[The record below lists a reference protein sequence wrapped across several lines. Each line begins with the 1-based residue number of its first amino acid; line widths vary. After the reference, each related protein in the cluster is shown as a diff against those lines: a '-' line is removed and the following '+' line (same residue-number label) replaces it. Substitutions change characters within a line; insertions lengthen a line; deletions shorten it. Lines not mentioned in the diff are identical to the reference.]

1 MKVII
6 PSIIFLQSV
15 DSTNNYA
22 MAQVHAGLAKHG
34 MAWFANDQYAGKG
47 QRDKQWTASP
57 GENITMSI
65 ALQPAF
71 LEPSNQ
77 FQLSVTVAVA
87 VHDFFSKYAGDET
100 KIKWPNDLYW
110 RDRKAGGILIEN
122 IIGTDSTQ
130 LTVTR
135 IPSPTTNYQP
145 QTVNYKWAIVGI
157 GININQT
164 SFPESLPNPVSLKQ
178 ITGKDWEPLVLAEE
192 LHQNILT
199 RFEQLKNEGFDVLLS
214 LYRSQL
220 YQLNQPQKFKK
231 ENRIF
236 DATVKSVTPSGQLV
250 LQHATEEFFNFG
262 DIEWIIT
269 KK

>member
-1 MKVII
+1 
-6 PSIIFLQSV
+6 
-15 DSTNNYA
+15 
-22 MAQVHAGLAKHG
+22 MAQVHEGLATHG
-34 MAWFANDQYAGKG
+34 MAWFANEQFAGKG
-47 QRDKQWTASP
+47 QRNKHWTASP

-77 FQLSVTVAVA
+77 FQLSVTVALA

-100 KIKWPNDLYW
+100 KIKWPNDIYW

-122 IIGTDSTQ
+122 VIGTGGTQ
-130 LTVTR
+130 LTVDR
-135 IPSPTTNYQP
+135 IPSTPTNYQP
-145 QTVNYKWAIVGI
+145 QTINYKWAIVGT

-178 ITGKDWEPLVLAEE
+178 ITGKDWEALVLAEE

-199 RFEQLKNEGFDVLLS
+199 RFEQLRNEGFDS
-214 LYRSQL
+214 LFPLYHSQL
-220 YQLNQPQKFKK
+220 YQLSQSQKFKK

-236 DATVKSVTPSGQLV
+236 EATVKRVTPSGQLV
-250 LQHATEEFFNFG
+250 LQRATEEFFNFG